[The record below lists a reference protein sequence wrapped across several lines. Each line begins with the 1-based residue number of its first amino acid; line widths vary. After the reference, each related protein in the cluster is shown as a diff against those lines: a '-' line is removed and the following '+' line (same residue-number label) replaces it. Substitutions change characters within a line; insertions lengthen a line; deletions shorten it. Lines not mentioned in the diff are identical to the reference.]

1 MIVICERCQ
10 SRFRLDEN
18 RIRPNTKSFTARCSR
33 CRHVFTAY
41 RPVRIQEIPFVDLS
55 AAKHVTR
62 KGNTIA
68 VSNQKG
74 GVAKTSTC
82 LNLGLA
88 LTQRGKKVLLI
99 DFDVQANLSILL
111 GAREAASFYD
121 VLQKGP
127 QAMDQAVVATPYP
140 DMWILPA
147 SKNMVLLNKKYFGAD
162 DYEYILNDRLNL
174 VKDRYDYILIDT
186 PPSIEFFTLNAL
198 TASDQVIIPTQ
209 CDYLSTHGVDQILG
223 IIELIRRKT
232 NPAVEARILVTMY
245 NEDETAARVIQT
257 KIQELYRGKLYQTVI
272 PLDGRLREAQ
282 IMSMPVHHYDAQSR
296 SGQAYTAL
304 ANEIMEPADHA
315 KQKPV

>member
-10 SRFRLDEN
+10 SRFRLDAN
-18 RIRPNTKSFTARCSR
+18 RIKPDARSFTARCSR

-55 AAKHVTR
+55 AAKHVAR

-88 LTQRGKKVLLI
+88 LTRRGKKVLLI

-111 GAREAASFYD
+111 GCREAASFYD

-127 QAMDQAVVATPYP
+127 RAMDAAVVETPYP
-140 DMWILPA
+140 DMWLLPA
-147 SKNMVLLNKKYFGAD
+147 SKSMVLLNKKYFGAD

-198 TASDQVIIPTQ
+198 TASDRVIIPTQ
-209 CDYLSTHGVDQILG
+209 CGYLSTHGVDQILG
-223 IIELIRRKT
+223 IIDLIQRKT
-232 NPAVEARILVTMY
+232 NPAIEARILVTMY
-245 NEDETAARVIQT
+245 NENETAARVIQA
-257 KIQELYRGKLYQTVI
+257 KLQELYRGRLFRTVI
-272 PLDGRLREAQ
+272 PHDGRLREAQ
-282 IMSMPVHHYDAQSR
+282 IMSKPVDHYDPESL
-296 SGQAYTAL
+296 SGQAYRAL
-304 ANEIMEPADHA
+304 AQEIMEPVGHA
-315 KQKPV
+315 TQKPA

>member
-10 SRFRLDEN
+10 SRFRLDAK
-18 RIRPNTKSFTARCSR
+18 RIKPDARSFTARCSR

-55 AAKHVTR
+55 AAKHVAR

-88 LTQRGKKVLLI
+88 LTRRGKRVLLI

-111 GAREAASFYD
+111 GCREAASFYD

-127 QAMDQAVVATPYP
+127 RAMDAAVVETPYP
-140 DMWILPA
+140 DMWLLPA
-147 SKNMVLLNKKYFGAD
+147 SKSMVLLNKKYFGAD

-198 TASDQVIIPTQ
+198 TASDRVIIPTQ

-223 IIELIRRKT
+223 IIDLIRRKT

-245 NEDETAARVIQT
+245 NEDETAARVIQA
-257 KIQELYRGKLYQTVI
+257 KLQELYRGRLYQTVI
-272 PLDGRLREAQ
+272 PHDGRLREAQ
-282 IMSMPVHHYDAQSR
+282 IMSMPVYHYDPESR
-296 SGQAYTAL
+296 SGQAYMAL
-304 ANEIMEPADHA
+304 AHELMESIDHA
-315 KQKPV
+315 MQQSV